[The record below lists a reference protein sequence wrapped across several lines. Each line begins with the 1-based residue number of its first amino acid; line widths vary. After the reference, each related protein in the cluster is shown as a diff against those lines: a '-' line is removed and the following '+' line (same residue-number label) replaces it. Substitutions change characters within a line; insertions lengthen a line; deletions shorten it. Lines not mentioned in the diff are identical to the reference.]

1 MSVSLAENLSTV
13 INIGSGCRN
22 RTSLSQP
29 MKLEKQPCLISAIKN
44 RFQELTD
51 KLICQPESRS
61 KRRRK
66 TSIVANQQVKY
77 PSHISWGMNLYIRK
91 RKGRLT
97 IKEHLYPFPVK
108 TEVFGINTAQSI
120 ETVLLFRSGKGAALT
135 PPRIRNSD
143 TDIPVFISVMQR
155 IPQLELVLRSFFTN
169 RLTTL

>member
-1 MSVSLAENLSTV
+1 
-13 INIGSGCRN
+13 
-22 RTSLSQP
+22 
-29 MKLEKQPCLISAIKN
+29 
-44 RFQELTD
+44 
-51 KLICQPESRS
+51 
-61 KRRRK
+61 
-66 TSIVANQQVKY
+66 
-77 PSHISWGMNLYIRK
+77 MNLYIRK

-120 ETVLLFRSGKGAALT
+120 ETVLLFRSGKGATLT